1 MESKNIF
8 FSSLEQISEEV
19 VVGIDEAGRGPVVGY
34 MVYGALVA
42 PKSALEAT
50 GFKDSKVLTHAQRH
64 TFFQV
69 IKERGFGYVYHCS
82 HPDYITEMMQLGSTS
97 LDEIS
102 IRSVFLILD
111 EIKAKCK
118 KVEVVYVDALGNC
131 EKYKARLK
139 ENYPY
144 MFVVEKRADSK
155 FQVVSG
161 ASIVAKVQRD
171 TLVSEF
177 GNDLG
182 SGYPSDPDTIRW
194 LKRNVNAVFG
204 FPPGV
209 RYSWSTAKKILG
221 ERRSKPLK
229 GALSGFYFDSI

>member
-1 MESKNIF
+1 MENKNVF
-8 FSSLEQISEEV
+8 FSSLKKISEEV

-42 PKSALEAT
+42 PKSALKST

-64 TFFQV
+64 TFFQT
-69 IKERGFGYVYHCS
+69 IKEKGLGYVYHCT

-102 IRSVFLILD
+102 VNSVFRILD
-111 EIKAKCK
+111 EIKAKCEN
-118 KVEVVYVDALGNC
+118 VEGVYVDALGNC

-139 ENYPY
+139 KKYPY
-144 MFVVEKRADSK
+144 MFVVEKRADSR
-155 FQVVSG
+155 FQIVSG

-171 TLVSEF
+171 LMISEF

-182 SGYPSDPDTIRW
+182 SGYPSDPSTIRW
-194 LKRNVNAVFG
+194 LKRNTNAVFG

-209 RYSWSTAKKILG
+209 RYSWSTVKKILG

-229 GALSGFYFDSI
+229 GALSGFYFNSI

>member
-8 FSSLEQISEEV
+8 FSSLEETSEEV
-19 VVGIDEAGRGPVVGY
+19 VIGIDEAGRGPVIGY

-50 GFKDSKVLTHAQRH
+50 GFRDSKVLTPAQRH
-64 TFFQV
+64 CFFQM
-69 IKERGFGYVYHCS
+69 IKERGFGYVYHCT
-82 HPDYITEMMQLGSTS
+82 HPDYITEMMQLRSTT
-97 LDEIS
+97 LDRIS
-102 IRSVFLILD
+102 IASVFQILD

-118 KVEVVYVDALGNC
+118 KVEAVYVDTLGDC
-131 EKYKARLK
+131 EKYKAKL
-139 ENYPY
+139 NAGYPY
-144 MFVVEKRADSK
+144 RFVVEKKADSK

-171 TLVSEF
+171 ALISEF

-182 SGYPSDPDTIRW
+182 SGYPSDPDTVEW
-194 LKRNVNAVFG
+194 LKRNANVVFG

-221 ERRSKPLK
+221 ERKSKPLK
-229 GALSGFYFDSI
+229 GILSGFYFDST